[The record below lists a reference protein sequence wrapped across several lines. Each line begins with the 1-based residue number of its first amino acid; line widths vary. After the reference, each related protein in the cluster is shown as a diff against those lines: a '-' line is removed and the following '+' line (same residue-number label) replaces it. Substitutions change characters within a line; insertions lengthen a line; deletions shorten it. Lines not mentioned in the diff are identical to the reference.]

1 MTIENIIESD
11 LQRRVEVMILFFTA
25 SALIHERRCK
35 DERCGSFLL
44 SYSILW
50 FLSVKPWQ
58 QRSVLVSGNPADG
71 ELLPGPRTHW
81 CHCVCS
87 LVEKGAAQARCPN
100 YRWEDEK
107 KPKTTSSFFAI
118 HLMLI
123 FHSALNTLLFK
134 MSVSSQTSEFL
145 SLNYF
150 LTL

>member
-11 LQRRVEVMILFFTA
+11 LQPRVEVMILFFTA
-25 SALIHERRCK
+25 STLIHERRCK

-44 SYSILW
+44 SYLILW
-50 FLSVKPWQ
+50 FLSVKPWK

-87 LVEKGAAQARCPN
+87 IVEKGAAQARCPN

-107 KPKTTSSFFAI
+107 K
-118 HLMLI
+118 
-123 FHSALNTLLFK
+123 TLLFPLFLQVAQYCCHTCWG
-134 MSVSSQTSEFL
+134 MSSIKSSPQFTL
-145 SLNYF
+145 CWYF
-150 LTL
+150 TVR